1 MMNREFHAV
10 EYVRVIRD
18 RNYRELK
25 GKSPQER
32 IAFYREKARQL
43 HAKLKQEKQEG
54 VAMPVMVAYNNLAS
68 SSVDYG
74 LS

>member
-10 EYVRVIRD
+10 EFVRAIRD

-25 GKSPQER
+25 DKTPQER

-43 HAKLKQEKQEG
+43 HAKLKYKKQED
-54 VAMPVMVAYNNLAS
+54 VASRQHLQ
-68 SSVDYG
+68 
-74 LS
+74 

>member
-10 EYVRVIRD
+10 AFVRAIRD

-25 GKSPQER
+25 DKIPQER

-43 HAKLKQEKQEG
+43 HAKLKQEKQKE
-54 VAMPVMVAYNNLAS
+54 VATPTI
-68 SSVDYG
+68 
-74 LS
+74 